1 MPDMRSRS
9 FARPALAAASL
20 VLALG
25 LAGCGDDDPESEA
38 RDDSSSTPTDEATST
53 ETTTETTTETASTDA
68 TGACS
73 YLPDGSASDIELPA
87 ADPEADG
94 DVAATMETSVGDLA
108 LTLDAAN
115 APCTVN
121 SFVSLAEQGYY
132 DDQSCYRLTT
142 EGIFVL
148 QCGNATGSPGYIFDD
163 ELTGAEIYG
172 PGTLAMANR
181 GPNTNSSEF
190 FIVYAD
196 TPLPPSYTVFGTIDE
211 ASLALVE
218 EVAAAGQDNSHP
230 AGGGVPNTPV
240 DIETVTVG

>member
-1 MPDMRSRS
+1 MPVMRARS
-9 FARPALAAASL
+9 LTRPALVASAL

-25 LAGCGDDDPESEA
+25 LTACGDDDPDEA
-38 RDDSSSTPTDEATST
+38 SDDSSASKTSDDPTATVT
-53 ETTTETTTETASTDA
+53 ETTAGAAACTYTSDGTGSEFSLPPVEST
-68 TGACS
+68 
-73 YLPDGSASDIELPA
+73 
-87 ADPEADG
+87 ADG
-94 DVAATMETSVGDLA
+94 PVEATMETSAGELA
-108 LTLDAAN
+108 LTLDAGN

-142 EGIFVL
+142 EGIYVL
-148 QCGNATGSPGYIFDD
+148 QCGNPTGSPGYTFAD
-163 ELTGAEIYG
+163 ELTGTETYG
-172 PGTLAMANR
+172 PGTLAMANA
-181 GPNTNSSEF
+181 GPDTNSSEF

-196 TPLPPSYTVFGTIDE
+196 TPLPPSYTVFGTIDDE
-211 ASLALVE
+211 SLALVE